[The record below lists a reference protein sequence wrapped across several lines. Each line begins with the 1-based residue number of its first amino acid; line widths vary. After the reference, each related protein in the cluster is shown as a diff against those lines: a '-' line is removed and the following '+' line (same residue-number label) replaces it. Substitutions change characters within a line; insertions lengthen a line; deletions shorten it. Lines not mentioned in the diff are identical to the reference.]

1 MIMKF
6 KKSDKM
12 ENENKKEIDIKS
24 FASAELEALEAEK
37 QKFLKEK
44 GYAPFYKFEEGA
56 TDIEVLPLP
65 VRDNKV
71 YAGQKI
77 FRIKVQDKE
86 YDLSVPTKNPL
97 YSKILKKLSEGI
109 TKMQVLRVG
118 LGKNDTK
125 YSVK

>member
-1 MIMKF
+1 M
-6 KKSDKM
+6 D
-12 ENENKKEIDIKS
+12 ENKKEIDIKS
-24 FASAELEALEAEK
+24 FASAELEALEKERE
-37 QKFLKEK
+37 KFLKEK
-44 GYAPFYKFEEGA
+44 GYAPFFKFEEGM
-56 TDIEVLPLP
+56 TEIEVLPVA

-109 TKMQVLRVG
+109 TKMQVVRAG
-118 LGKNDTK
+118 LKKQDTK